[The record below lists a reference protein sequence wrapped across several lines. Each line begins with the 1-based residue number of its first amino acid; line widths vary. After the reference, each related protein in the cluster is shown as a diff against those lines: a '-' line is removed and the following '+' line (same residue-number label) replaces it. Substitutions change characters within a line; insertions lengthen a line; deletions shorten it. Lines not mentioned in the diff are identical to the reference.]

1 MVGSGAVH
9 PRPGLARGWTQ
20 GPAAEDA
27 SVLARTDVRAGGHRA
42 GYPIHML
49 VVGDDS
55 RSIAAPVTRD
65 LAHAFPGL
73 CLDRIDGIE
82 DLAAYEASLK
92 PGDHVLM
99 GLVTS
104 EVDDID
110 ALIDRA
116 RTFPALQRMQWVV
129 VTDKSEHRDLARCM
143 QSCALASVLKSPWT
157 VPLLA
162 GQAYSTM
169 VRYLQG

>member
-1 MVGSGAVH
+1 M
-9 PRPGLARGWTQ
+9 
-20 GPAAEDA
+20 
-27 SVLARTDVRAGGHRA
+27 
-42 GYPIHML
+42 
-49 VVGDDS
+49 
-55 RSIAAPVTRD
+55 
-65 LAHAFPGL
+65 
-73 CLDRIDGIE
+73 
-82 DLAAYEASLK
+82 
-92 PGDHVLM
+92 
-99 GLVTS
+99 TS

-116 RTFPALQRMQWVV
+116 RTFPAMQRMQWVV

-169 VRYLQG
+169 VRFLSGCGYSQRQIRNLIADPPPFAVQGPLLEAWTATSMRSSWSSSPALNACSVSGLGSLSPRGYSW